1 MSFLRA
7 FVLLCTMVA
16 TQSSASEPLIIAHR
30 GASHDAP
37 ENTLSAVDLSIEQG
51 ADGFEADFYLTCDCK
66 IACFHDKDT
75 ERIAG
80 KKYDIVR
87 TPWSCLETLDVGKWK
102 DLKFEGERMPNMR
115 QVLAAVPKGKLIFIE
130 LKSSTEIICPMKR
143 EIEQSGL
150 DPKQI
155 VVISFHADAIAKSK
169 REMPHVK
176 ALWLSGYKKNKDG
189 KFTPGV
195 EEVAKTLKRIK
206 ADGFNSEGNRK
217 HFNKAFIDRLRELGC
232 DEFSV
237 WTIDKPKDAKY
248 YRDLGAWA
256 ITTNRP
262 GWLREKMEKPV
273 SGG

>member
-1 MSFLRA
+1 
-7 FVLLCTMVA
+7 
-16 TQSSASEPLIIAHR
+16 
-30 GASHDAP
+30 
-37 ENTLSAVDLSIEQG
+37 
-51 ADGFEADFYLTCDCK
+51 
-66 IACFHDKDT
+66 
-75 ERIAG
+75 
-80 KKYDIVR
+80 VR
-87 TPWSCLETLDVGKWK
+87 TPWSCLKTLDVGNWK
-102 DLKFEGERMPNMR
+102 DPKYEGERMPTMR

-169 REMPHVK
+169 REMPHIK
-176 ALWLSGYKKNKDG
+176 ALWLSGYKKNKEG
-189 KFTPGV
+189 KFTPSV
-195 EEVAKTLKRIK
+195 EEVAATLKRIK

-232 DEFSV
+232 NEFSV
-237 WTIDKPKDAKY
+237 WTIDKPKDANY

-262 GWLREKMEKPV
+262 GWLREKMEKPA